1 MVGGRAEKWLQMSY
15 NQREVILLPHKHSFS
30 RLYAEHIHNQSHQG
44 VAATASKVRSRYWIP
59 GLHKMVKS
67 IKLNCVVC
75 KKIEKKL
82 TGQVMGKLPEERLKP
97 APPWSSTSIDLF
109 GPFNIRGEVK
119 KRTIGKAYGVLF
131 NCLATRAVHVD
142 LSPDYSA
149 AKLPKAIRT
158 CISERISEASI

>member
-1 MVGGRAEKWLQMSY
+1 
-15 NQREVILLPHKHSFS
+15 
-30 RLYAEHIHNQSHQG
+30 
-44 VAATASKVRSRYWIP
+44 
-59 GLHKMVKS
+59 MVKS

-97 APPWSSTSIDLF
+97 APPWSSTAIDLF

-149 AKLPKAIRT
+149 AKLPKAIR
-158 CISERISEASI
+158 ISERISREASI